1 MVLVI
6 HGIHFTGQSSE
17 AIVSSAQRKT
27 GVGPDYLGNT
37 SVWSVVLLHE
47 VWSAIMLLECLCR
60 FISSRH
66 LKSSVFAQPEFL
78 SLET

>member
-47 VWSAIMLLECLCR
+47 VWSAIMLLECLCH
-60 FISSRH
+60 FISS
-66 LKSSVFAQPEFL
+66 
-78 SLET
+78 